1 MIPGST
7 ASPAVLY
14 DRYYYQETDSPS
26 IDNDYGGVHINCSL
40 IGYVGYQLCAQ
51 GMSKDQAFG
60 LWMGMLRLM
69 TPKSGY
75 QEVREALKF
84 SAQIHGMG
92 EGWQNKIDE
101 VCRQA
106 GY

>member
-1 MIPGST
+1 
-7 ASPAVLY
+7 
-14 DRYYYQETDSPS
+14 
-26 IDNDYGGVHINCSL
+26 
-40 IGYVGYQLCAQ
+40 
-51 GMSKDQAFG
+51 
-60 LWMGMLRLM
+60 MGMLRLM

-101 VCRQA
+101 VCSKRDIKIRKK
-106 GY
+106 